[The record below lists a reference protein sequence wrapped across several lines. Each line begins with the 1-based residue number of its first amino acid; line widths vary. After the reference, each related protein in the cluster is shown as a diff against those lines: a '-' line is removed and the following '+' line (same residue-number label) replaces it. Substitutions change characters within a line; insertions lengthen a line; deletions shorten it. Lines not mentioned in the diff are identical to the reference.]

1 MDIYALQAF
10 IEVSERRSFSLT
22 AASLY
27 LTQPAVSKRIAGL
40 ETELGIRLF
49 DRIGRQVMLTDAGNS
64 LLPKARELLNDLADL
79 KRMASNLGGAVA
91 GTLVMGTSHHIGLH
105 RLPAPL
111 KTFTS
116 SYPDVRL
123 DIRFMDSET
132 ACRAVET
139 GELEIAIVTLPTGDT
154 GKLDLRKV
162 WDDPLAFVVASDHPL
177 ASSTAVDL
185 AELITYPAVLPVKT
199 TYTRSILDAEIA
211 RHNLELTI
219 NMSTNYLETL
229 KMLVA
234 AGQGWSLLPE
244 TMLDRSLVPLKL
256 PVRLKRELGIVVHAS
271 RTLSNSASALV
282 DVLLNE
288 QAA

>member
-10 IEVSERRSFSLT
+10 IEVSEHRSFSLA
-22 AASLY
+22 AASLF

-40 ETELGIRLF
+40 EMELGIKLF
-49 DRIGRQVMLTDAGNS
+49 DRIGRQVLLTDAGNR
-64 LLPKARELLNDLADL
+64 LLPKARGLMNDLADL
-79 KRMASNLGGAVA
+79 KRLASNLGGTVS

-105 RLPAPL
+105 RLPTPL

-116 SYPDVRL
+116 GYPDVRL

-139 GELEIAIVTLPTGDT
+139 GELEIAVVTLPTGDT

-162 WDDPLAFVVASDHPL
+162 WDDPLAFVVAADHPL
-177 ASSTAVDL
+177 AGSRSVDL
-185 AELITYPAVLPVKT
+185 AELAAYPAVLPVKT

-229 KMLVA
+229 KMLVS

-244 TMLDRSLVPLKL
+244 TMLDKSLIPLKM
-256 PVRLKRELGIVVHAS
+256 PVKLKRELGIVVHAS
-271 RTLSNSASALV
+271 RTLSNSANALA
-282 DVLLNE
+282 DVLLDK
-288 QAA
+288 

>member
-10 IEVSERRSFSLT
+10 IAVSKQGSFSL
-22 AASLY
+22 AADCLY

-40 ETELGIRLF
+40 ERELGIRLF
-49 DRIGRQVMLTDAGNS
+49 DRIGRQVMLTEAGS
-64 LLPKARELLNDLADL
+64 TLLPRAQNLLNDLSDL
-79 KRMASNLGGAVA
+79 KRLASNLSGTVT

-111 KTFTS
+111 RVFTS
-116 SYPDVRL
+116 SYPGVRL
-123 DIRFMDSET
+123 DIRFMDSEA

-139 GELEIAIVTLPTGDT
+139 GELEIAVVTLPNLGP

-177 ASSTAVDL
+177 ASTTALSL
-185 AELITYPAVLPVKT
+185 AELTGYPAVLPGKT
-199 TYTRSILDAEIA
+199 TYTRAILDAAISK
-211 RHNLELTI
+211 HNLELKI

-229 KMLVA
+229 KMLVS

-244 TMLDRSLVPLKL
+244 TMLDHNLVPLQL
-256 PVRLKRELGIVVHAS
+256 PLRLKRELGIVSNAAS
-271 RTLSNSASALV
+271 SLAGILRPPG
-282 DVLLNE
+282 
-288 QAA
+288 Q